1 MASSGRVDGTF
12 SQRRTSI
19 VPGSAVCQRP
29 VCMSAKNCSGL
40 TPYGWKAFWKSA
52 RSSSEKYTCF
62 RSCMKKSGVIPSK
75 QPTEMPNAPA
85 DSLTI
90 RVVRIAACAADSAGA
105 SSPARTHHPSMASP
119 NEMPATS
126 LIRLPSPAAAS
137 VEKPRRT
144 PSVAS
149 MRSPATIMMALS
161 AKPKPTMGTP
171 TPTASL
177 ISWCLL
183 GGSAAAASSAASAAS
198 VDLGRANAGRRLLRR
213 PGAHADHARRCA
225 ASRLRAEPN
234 MDNMYAAEKLGTRA
248 LRQWVVSWILQHLL
262 DLT

>member
-1 MASSGRVDGTF
+1 
-12 SQRRTSI
+12 
-19 VPGSAVCQRP
+19 
-29 VCMSAKNCSGL
+29 
-40 TPYGWKAFWKSA
+40 
-52 RSSSEKYTCF
+52 
-62 RSCMKKSGVIPSK
+62 MKKSGVIPSK

-198 VDLGRANAGRRLLRR
+198 VDLGRANAGRRVLRR

-234 MDNMYAAEKLGTRA
+234 MDICTPRGQVAF
-248 LRQWVVSWILQHLL
+248 RQWVIGYL
-262 DLT
+262 DWFFLGAWSAPLASALASRLRYHNPGLSLWGEQGSPTTREYSTDLAIYRWVCGMGLA